1 MIKFL
6 KGEDKHVK
14 FRVHSAAG
22 EDMIVESASYS
33 FTWYGEVKASGA
45 CEIINDGEQP
55 ILDMKLYPDEV
66 GTYLLEI
73 TYQVADET
81 LKHREEVQ
89 VI

>member
-1 MIKFL
+1 MIRFIR
-6 KGEDKHVK
+6 GEDRHVK

-33 FTWYGEVKASGA
+33 FARYGAVEASGL
-45 CEIINDGEQP
+45 CEIINDGKQP
-55 ILDMKLYPDEV
+55 VLDMKLFPCESGMYI
-66 GTYLLEI
+66 LEI

-89 VI
+89 VM